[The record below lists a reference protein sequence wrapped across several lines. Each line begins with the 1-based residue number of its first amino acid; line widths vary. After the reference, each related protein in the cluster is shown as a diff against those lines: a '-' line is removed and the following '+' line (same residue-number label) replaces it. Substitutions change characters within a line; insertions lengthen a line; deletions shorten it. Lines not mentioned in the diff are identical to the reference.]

1 MGRVHKKDL
10 ELYGLTKED
19 AYNKKNGESELKQK
33 LPTPASSVVFP
44 KNKMEIVVVFKKKK
58 KKKKKR
64 KEKKRKKELL
74 HLCSKNVQFIFNG
87 EIYSDRFCSY
97 GLSYW
102 LCSFMVELEKILI
115 PKLNKEVKSWRLLM
129 VPFVLL
135 KWIN

>member
-44 KNKMEIVVVFKKKK
+44 KNKMEIVVVK

-64 KEKKRKKELL
+64 KERK
-74 HLCSKNVQFIFNG
+74 NYYIYVQKTFSL
-87 EIYSDRFCSY
+87 Y
-97 GLSYW
+97 
-102 LCSFMVELEKILI
+102 
-115 PKLNKEVKSWRLLM
+115 LM
-129 VPFVLL
+129 VKYIQIDFVAMGYPIGSAVSWLSL
-135 KWIN
+135 KRSSYQS

>member
-44 KNKMEIVVVFKKKK
+44 KNKMEIAVLFKKKK
-58 KKKKKR
+58 K
-64 KEKKRKKELL
+64 KKRKKELL
-74 HLCSKNVQFIFNG
+74 HLCSKNVQFIFIG

-115 PKLNKEVKSWRLLM
+115 PKLNKEIKSRRLLM

>member
-44 KNKMEIVVVFKKKK
+44 KNKMEIVVVKKKK

-64 KEKKRKKELL
+64 KERK
-74 HLCSKNVQFIFNG
+74 NYYIYVQKTFSL
-87 EIYSDRFCSY
+87 Y
-97 GLSYW
+97 
-102 LCSFMVELEKILI
+102 
-115 PKLNKEVKSWRLLM
+115 LM
-129 VPFVLL
+129 VKYIQIDFVAMGYPIGSAVSWLSL
-135 KWIN
+135 KRSSYQS

>member
-58 KKKKKR
+58 KEKKR
-64 KEKKRKKELL
+64 KERK
-74 HLCSKNVQFIFNG
+74 NYYIYVQKTFSL
-87 EIYSDRFCSY
+87 Y
-97 GLSYW
+97 
-102 LCSFMVELEKILI
+102 
-115 PKLNKEVKSWRLLM
+115 LM
-129 VPFVLL
+129 VKYIQIDFVAMGYPIGSAVSWLSL
-135 KWIN
+135 KRSSYQS

>member
-58 KKKKKR
+58 KKKKK
-64 KEKKRKKELL
+64 KRKTKER
-74 HLCSKNVQFIFNG
+74 KNYYIYVQKTFSL
-87 EIYSDRFCSY
+87 Y
-97 GLSYW
+97 
-102 LCSFMVELEKILI
+102 
-115 PKLNKEVKSWRLLM
+115 LM
-129 VPFVLL
+129 VKYIQIDFVAMGYPIGSAVSWLSL
-135 KWIN
+135 KRSSYQS

>member
-58 KKKKKR
+58 KKKR
-64 KEKKRKKELL
+64 KERK
-74 HLCSKNVQFIFNG
+74 NDYIYVQKTFSL
-87 EIYSDRFCSY
+87 Y
-97 GLSYW
+97 
-102 LCSFMVELEKILI
+102 
-115 PKLNKEVKSWRLLM
+115 LM
-129 VPFVLL
+129 VKYIQIDFVAMGYPIGSAVLWLSL
-135 KWIN
+135 KRSSYQS

>member
-1 MGRVHKKDL
+1 MVSFDVTSLFTNVPLDKTIKIILQQVYID
-10 ELYGLTKED
+10 KEIN
-19 AYNKKNGESELKQK
+19 ANI
-33 LPTPASSVVFP
+33 P
-44 KNKMEIVVVFKKKK
+44 KNEM
-58 KKKKKR
+58 
-64 KEKKRKKELL
+64 KELL

>member
-44 KNKMEIVVVFKKKK
+44 KNKMEIVVVKKK

-64 KEKKRKKELL
+64 KERK
-74 HLCSKNVQFIFNG
+74 NYYIYVQKTFSL
-87 EIYSDRFCSY
+87 Y
-97 GLSYW
+97 
-102 LCSFMVELEKILI
+102 
-115 PKLNKEVKSWRLLM
+115 LM
-129 VPFVLL
+129 VKYIQIDFVAMGYPIGSAVSWLSL
-135 KWIN
+135 KRSSYQS

>member
-58 KKKKKR
+58 KR
-64 KEKKRKKELL
+64 KEKKERTTTSMFKKR
-74 HLCSKNVQFIFNG
+74 SVYI
-87 EIYSDRFCSY
+87 
-97 GLSYW
+97 
-102 LCSFMVELEKILI
+102 
-115 PKLNKEVKSWRLLM
+115 
-129 VPFVLL
+129 
-135 KWIN
+135 

>member
-58 KKKKKR
+58 KKKR
-64 KEKKRKKELL
+64 KERK
-74 HLCSKNVQFIFNG
+74 NYYIYVQKTFSL
-87 EIYSDRFCSY
+87 Y
-97 GLSYW
+97 
-102 LCSFMVELEKILI
+102 
-115 PKLNKEVKSWRLLM
+115 LM
-129 VPFVLL
+129 VKYIQIDFVAMGYPIGSAVSWLSL
-135 KWIN
+135 KRSSYQS

>member
-44 KNKMEIVVVFKKKK
+44 KNKMEIAVLFKK

-64 KEKKRKKELL
+64 KERKNYYIYVQKTFSLYLLVKYIQIDFVAMGYPIGSAVSWLSLKR
-74 HLCSKNVQFIFNG
+74 S
-87 EIYSDRFCSY
+87 SY
-97 GLSYW
+97 Q
-102 LCSFMVELEKILI
+102 I
-115 PKLNKEVKSWRLLM
+115 
-129 VPFVLL
+129 
-135 KWIN
+135 